1 MTALRVGWIGLGSMG
16 QPMALNLQSLLTRTH
31 ASADTAAALPFP
43 VNPQLRVYNRTPSKA
58 AAVKALGALTCPTVE
73 ALAQDCDIIF
83 TSLTNDAAVAAVYR
97 DILAA
102 LRSRQVTDNLPRTP
116 VYLVETSTISP
127 EMSRQLGQD
136 VQLVAG
142 AQPHD
147 QSPIYFLRC
156 PVFGPPV
163 HAQISSLI
171 WVLSGPAQA
180 CADIRALV
188 IPSLGRGA
196 IEMGEDVTNGSRM
209 KLVGNFFI
217 ACAIETVAEGA
228 ALAEASGV
236 PVSKMMEFIQWGY
249 PQGSFLNYGKKTLRP
264 EEIPAHA
271 TTVSS
276 IPTIVPTVASDAAPS
291 TASSAPSRAEEPIT
305 SSTNPLTAPIQF
317 RATMAQTPVGTP
329 QTETSDGMSD
339 GQPSSAVIKD
349 GFITDVGFSVD
360 LWLKDIGLI
369 REMARK
375 SSCRLPVIEAIEAH
389 LKTVQAKGLNNWDGA
404 AAVVATRWEAG
415 LPGYYNDTTHP
426 RRSPPE

>member
-1 MTALRVGWIGLGSMG
+1 MAALRVGWIGLGNMG

-43 VNPQLRVYNRTPSKA
+43 VDPQLRVYNRTPSKA
-58 AAVKALGALTCPTVE
+58 AAVEALGAHVCSTVQ
-73 ALAQDCDIIF
+73 ALAQDCDVIF
-83 TSLTNDAAVAAVYR
+83 TSLNNDQTVVAVYR

-102 LRSRQVTDNLPRTP
+102 LRTRQVPDNLPQTP

-127 EMSRQLGQD
+127 ELSRQLDQD

-147 QSPIYFLRC
+147 QSPIHFLRC

-163 HAQISSLI
+163 YAQTSSLI

-188 IPSLGRGA
+188 IPSLGRGV
-196 IEMGEDVTNGSRM
+196 IEMGEDVAKGSRM
-209 KLVGNFFI
+209 KLVGNFFV
-217 ACAIETVAEGA
+217 ASAIEAVAEGA

-236 PVSKMMEFIQWGY
+236 SVSKMMEFIQWGY

-271 TTVSS
+271 STVSS
-276 IPTIVPTVASDAAPS
+276 VPTMVPIAASDATIS
-291 TASSAPSRAEEPIT
+291 TAAMASARAEEPMT
-305 SSTNPLTAPIQF
+305 SDTNPLTVPTQF

-329 QTETSDGMSD
+329 LSEDSDGMAD
-339 GQPSSAVIKD
+339 GQPSNQVVKD
-349 GFITDVGFSVD
+349 DFITDVGFNVD
-360 LWLKDIGLI
+360 LCLKDTRLI
-369 REMARK
+369 RDMAQK
-375 SSCRLPVIEAIEAH
+375 SNCRLPVIEALETH
-389 LKTVQAKGLNNWDGA
+389 LKAVQAKGLNEWDA
-404 AAVVATRWEAG
+404 ITAVVATRWEAG

-426 RRSPPE
+426 QRSPPE